1 MAEDNPEDDMG
12 ELLSEALRDKAY
24 PQRQATKNETPHLI
38 GGEIIWAN
46 RDDEEVDAELYEME
60 LNARDD

>member
-1 MAEDNPEDDMG
+1 MSVPSHEETSPEDDSSALARR
-12 ELLSEALRDKAY
+12 LLKMSEG
-24 PQRQATKNETPHLI
+24 ETPHLI
-38 GGEIIWAN
+38 GGELIWAN